1 MRPPA
6 PWLALCA
13 GLLSVGAAAQEPASA
28 AGAGAAGAASAGPP
42 PAEPPPDPELLGL
55 LADLGEAAG
64 DGSMLTLFDLLL
76 DDTPLGAGAPA
87 DGVGEDGP

>member
-1 MRPPA
+1 VATPA
-6 PWLALCA
+6 
-13 GLLSVGAAAQEPASA
+13 EPASPE
-28 AGAGAAGAASAGPP
+28 S
-42 PAEPPPDPELLGL
+42 PPDPELLGL

-87 DGVGEDGP
+87 DGAGEDGP

>member
-1 MRPPA
+1 MRRLA

-13 GLLSVGAAAQEPASA
+13 GLLSPAALAQDEA
-28 AGAGAAGAASAGPP
+28 
-42 PAEPPPDPELLGL
+42 PAEGTPAVDAPPDPELLGL

-76 DDTPLGAGAPA
+76 DDAPLGAGTPA
-87 DGVGEDGP
+87 DGAGEDGP